1 MKSVRFVSSIA
12 ICLIVLAA
20 AGRHSLAHA
29 ANAVATSPSSESQK
43 SAVSFAAAVTYNTSG
58 YSTSVAIGDLNGDGH
73 PDLIVTNQEEDS
85 AGLRVLL
92 GNGDGTFQPA
102 VTYGSGEWD
111 TSVAIADVNGD
122 GKPDLIV
129 AGWYQ
134 GCCIG
139 GVGVLLGN
147 GDGTFQAEVI
157 YNSGGYYAESVAVSD
172 VNGDGHPDLLIV
184 NSFDQICCD
193 GQVAVLLGNGDGTF
207 QPAVTYDS
215 GGDAATAIVVADVNG
230 DGKADLIVANEC
242 QTYGDCPSG
251 GGVSVLLGNGDGAF
265 RPAASYNSGGFD
277 SVLPTSVAVADVN
290 GDGHPDLVV
299 TFTCQS
305 YGNCPDG
312 FGPGGVSVLLG
323 NGDGTFQEQGVPY
336 NSGGIGA
343 TSVAIADVN
352 GDSYPDLVVT
362 NWCIHPNCKGG
373 GNGSVAVLLGY
384 GDGTF
389 QAPVSY
395 GVGGH
400 GRSYTE
406 PYSFAIADV
415 NGDGR
420 ADIVTA
426 NAYSG
431 TVGVLLNNFSVATTD
446 TVQSSLN
453 PSKVNQSVTFTATI
467 ASASAVPNGELVTFY
482 NGTTTLGTSPTL
494 NGVARLTTSFSKAK
508 NYTIK
513 AEYPGDAFHKKRS
526 GTIKQVVN
534 P

>member
-1 MKSVRFVSSIA
+1 M
-12 ICLIVLAA
+12 
-20 AGRHSLAHA
+20 
-29 ANAVATSPSSESQK
+29 
-43 SAVSFAAAVTYNTSG
+43 
-58 YSTSVAIGDLNGDGH
+58 
-73 PDLIVTNQEEDS
+73 
-85 AGLRVLL
+85 
-92 GNGDGTFQPA
+92 
-102 VTYGSGEWD
+102 
-111 TSVAIADVNGD
+111 
-122 GKPDLIV
+122 
-129 AGWYQ
+129 
-134 GCCIG
+134 
-139 GVGVLLGN
+139 
-147 GDGTFQAEVI
+147 
-157 YNSGGYYAESVAVSD
+157 
-172 VNGDGHPDLLIV
+172 
-184 NSFDQICCD
+184 
-193 GQVAVLLGNGDGTF
+193 
-207 QPAVTYDS
+207 
-215 GGDAATAIVVADVNG
+215 
-230 DGKADLIVANEC
+230 
-242 QTYGDCPSG
+242 
-251 GGVSVLLGNGDGAF
+251 
-265 RPAASYNSGGFD
+265 
-277 SVLPTSVAVADVN
+277 
-290 GDGHPDLVV
+290 
-299 TFTCQS
+299 
-305 YGNCPDG
+305 
-312 FGPGGVSVLLG
+312 
-323 NGDGTFQEQGVPY
+323 Y

-453 PSKVNQSVTFTATI
+453 PSKVNQSVTFAATI